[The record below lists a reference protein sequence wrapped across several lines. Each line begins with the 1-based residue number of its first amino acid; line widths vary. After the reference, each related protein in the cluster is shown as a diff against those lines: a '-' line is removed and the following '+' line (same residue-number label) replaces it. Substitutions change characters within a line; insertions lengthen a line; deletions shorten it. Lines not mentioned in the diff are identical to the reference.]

1 VRPEITRAI
10 VSGLKEAG
18 IDLVTYLPESWL
30 HDAYDTL
37 LADPAFETVLG
48 TNEGECVGIA
58 AGAWL
63 GGRRAAV
70 IMENSG
76 LRVAAEALARLG
88 MGHGLPVLMI
98 MPFRGDLGDPDW
110 WAQAHGVTL
119 RPILEA
125 LHIPYRVVDRDE
137 DVASSIAA
145 AWTTIHASKYPAAVI
160 LGQRVCQ

>member
-1 VRPEITRAI
+1 MRPEVTRAVI
-10 VSGLKEAG
+10 DGLKQAG
-18 IDLVTYLPESWL
+18 IDFVTYLPESWL
-30 HDAYDTL
+30 HDVYDEVR
-37 LADPAFETVLG
+37 AEKAFQVVLG
-48 TNEGECVGIA
+48 TNEGECVAMA

-63 GGRRAAV
+63 GGRRPVV

-119 RPILEA
+119 RPLLEA

-145 AWTTIHASKYPAAVI
+145 AWTTIHASKYPAAVV